1 VLPTDSHIV
10 TSDQKTAAMIARTI
24 LQAISGNDLQHWALM
39 IMMAILSKL
48 FYSRG
53 DPSEFR

>member
-1 VLPTDSHIV
+1 VLPTDII